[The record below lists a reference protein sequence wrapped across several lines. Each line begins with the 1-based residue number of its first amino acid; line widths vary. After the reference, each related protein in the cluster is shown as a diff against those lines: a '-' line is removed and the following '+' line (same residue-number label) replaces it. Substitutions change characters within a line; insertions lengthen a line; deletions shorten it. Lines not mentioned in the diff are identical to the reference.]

1 MRVLVEPYDLSSVQS
16 CRCDPAVRNPKSVLY
31 QHIHAAMAWY
41 EQLDLD
47 FGNITDQ
54 FTDLIG
60 EVLAIQVVHLLPNLT
75 VHLLRTFTGV
85 NTARECQQ
93 PGDSQSRCH
102 GYSRRTRGGASCR

>member
-1 MRVLVEPYDLSSVQS
+1 
-16 CRCDPAVRNPKSVLY
+16 
-31 QHIHAAMAWY
+31 MAWY

-75 VHLLRTFTGV
+75 VPFLRTFTGV
-85 NTARECQQ
+85 NTA
-93 PGDSQSRCH
+93 
-102 GYSRRTRGGASCR
+102 